1 MINIAINHLIHRKKL
16 ALHNVQSQSL
26 LWEATFEIESGTSL
40 ADKHPIK
47 TMELLLTLCDV
58 IPKHTSRPL
67 GYQALADTVT
77 SRGTSASYHS
87 VRRILKNT
95 RLQELL
101 GIEVLTVGTF
111 HAVRYRANYLEGF
124 PHAAL
129 VAYLSSNMLLHYL
142 PDKVRSRFLEV
153 ISPYLDQ
160 FEKLHDGNRDKR
172 WIKKL
177 PVDKRS
183 APHWSKLAMTPELD
197 SILGALYNEQWLE
210 ITYQTE
216 TDSTPLTEVIWP
228 IHLNLDEPEGV
239 KLCYS
244 RNQTQKATSS
254 LPLALISHAKR
265 QYYS

>member
-1 MINIAINHLIHRKKL
+1 MINITINYLIRRKKPT
-16 ALHNVQSQSL
+16 LHNVQSQSL
-26 LWEATFEIESGTSL
+26 LWEAIFEIENGTSL

-58 IPKHTSRPL
+58 IPKHTSQPL
-67 GYQALADTVT
+67 GYQALADTVI

-87 VRRILKNT
+87 VRRILKNR

-101 GIEVLTVGTF
+101 GIEVLTVGTS

-142 PDKVRSRFLEV
+142 PDKVRSRFLEA
-153 ISPYLDQ
+153 ISPYLEQ

-172 WIKKL
+172 WLNKL
-177 PVDKRS
+177 PVDKKS
-183 APHWSKLAMTPELD
+183 AHHWSKQAMTPELD
-197 SILGALYNEQWLE
+197 SILGALYTEQWLE

-216 TDSTPLTEVIWP
+216 TNSTPLTEVIWP

-244 RNQTQKATSS
+244 RNQTQKATTSI
-254 LPLALISHAKR
+254 PLDLISHAKR